1 MVSRL
6 PELGQPQVRSP
17 AVTPPQW
24 PGRRIQPIRIPP
36 STKHPKVTFDTKYP
50 IVWKVLL
57 QLIIIVV
64 PCYCDPDFLIL

>member
-17 AVTPPQW
+17 AVPLPQA
-24 PGRRIQPIRIPP
+24 RAQDTTNTH
-36 STKHPKVTFDTKYP
+36 STVIKHPKVTLDTKYP

-57 QLIIIVV
+57 QLILIVV

>member
-17 AVTPPQW
+17 AVTALR

-36 STKHPKVTFDTKYP
+36 SAKHPKVTFDTKYP

-57 QLIIIVV
+57 QLILIVV